1 MFGPI
6 HNTPHDCR
14 PGGIVSAI
22 GHTFQ
27 APPPQRELPSARLL
41 RHAFL
46 LAEATN
52 VQDYRAQIPSTAW
65 TKALKERAGVM
76 ELLTQPQPLLP
87 LPMRRTPQP
96 LLSLPLPVRRTP
108 ATSTITRPVP
118 SPSSATPETAG
129 PSTWPTMPASQ
140 SSTLPIMP
148 ASTST
153 TSHSTDSPL
162 SWSRSTYYK
171 RKLKDH
177 PSGVGTKLLRVQ
189 NLPACKICGQPT
201 QGHKKHRK
209 KEFLPSE
216 NDVPFERPGQQSVR
230 QLRTIHLCC

>member
-1 MFGPI
+1 M
-6 HNTPHDCR
+6 NTENRMLCLK
-14 PGGIVSAI
+14 SAPTDEVRM
-22 GHTFQ
+22 HTQ
-27 APPPQRELPSARLL
+27 VDW
-41 RHAFL
+41 
-46 LAEATN
+46 LA
-52 VQDYRAQIPSTAW
+52 
-65 TKALKERAGVM
+65 
-76 ELLTQPQPLLP
+76 
-87 LPMRRTPQP
+87 
-96 LLSLPLPVRRTP
+96 
-108 ATSTITRPVP
+108 
-118 SPSSATPETAG
+118 AG

-230 QLRTIHLCC
+230 QLRTIHLCCWQLGVTCTVPCTYCK